1 MVLLRAFQNWQKARS
16 EGYERNF
23 SETNFISTSTMEM
36 IVGLRAQ
43 LLGQLRAAGFVRAR
57 GNGDI
62 RDLNTNSENWAVVK
76 AALCAGAYPNLIR
89 IDRQRRQL
97 ITQKESKVRFH
108 PSSVLMTT
116 NTTNQRDGGGNAA
129 KYSGKDVDNYPS
141 DWFIYEEMTRI
152 GRVSY
157 ARTCTILSPITVSI
171 FAGPARLPSDHLI
184 IGNGAEEDDDSL
196 SEDEMMAPESALL
209 KIDDWLA
216 FKTTPE
222 IASLVIP
229 LRQKW
234 HALFLRRME
243 SPLKS
248 MSSADDMVIK
258 TIVQVLTS
266 QEQALGL
273 QQPVG
278 VGQRPRPMTSD
289 YCPPVSNTLMNSPGQ
304 RNVSSAGRPQQQQPG
319 RQGGGRSPRNQQQQQ
334 QQFGDAFAKPRSTKR
349 Y

>member
-1 MVLLRAFQNWQKARS
+1 
-16 EGYERNF
+16 
-23 SETNFISTSTMEM
+23 MEM

-97 ITQKESKVRFH
+97 ITSKESKVRFH
-108 PSSVLMTT
+108 PSSVLMASESGP
-116 NTTNQRDGGGNAA
+116 GGDL
-129 KYSGKDVDNYPS
+129 GKPNKSVDHLPA

-157 ARTCTILSPITVSI
+157 ARTCSIMSAITVAI
-171 FAGPARLPSDHLI
+171 FAGPARLPPDHLMA
-184 IGNGAEEDDDSL
+184 GGDDDEDSL
-196 SEDEMMAPESALL
+196 SEDEMMGSENVQL
-209 KIDDWLA
+209 KIDDWLS

-222 IASLVIP
+222 IARLVVP
-229 LRQKW
+229 LRMKW
-234 HALFLRRME
+234 HALFLRRMA
-243 SPLKS
+243 SPMKALS
-248 MSSADDMVIK
+248 PADDMVIK

-266 QEQALGL
+266 EEQSLGL

-289 YCPPVSNTLMNSPGQ
+289 YCPPVSNTFISSPGQ
-304 RNVSSAGRPQQQQPG
+304 RSLPTAVRQPA
-319 RQGGGRSPRNQQQQQ
+319 RQGSGRSPRSQQLAY
-334 QQFGDAFAKPRSTKR
+334 GDAAGKTMAYRPKR
-349 Y
+349 C

>member
-16 EGYERNF
+16 EGYEKNF
-23 SETNFISTSTMEM
+23 SDTNFISTSTMEM

-62 RDLNTNSENWAVVK
+62 RDLNSNSENWAVVK

-108 PSSVLMTT
+108 PSSVLMSTKP
-116 NTTNQRDGGGNAA
+116 NQRDAA
-129 KYSGKDVDNYPS
+129 KNPSKNVEYPS

-157 ARTCTILSPITVSI
+157 ARTCSILSSITVAI
-171 FAGPARLPSDHLI
+171 FAGPARLPSDHLMV
-184 IGNGAEEDDDSL
+184 GNDAEADEDSL
-196 SEDEMMAPESALL
+196 SDDEIMAPEKALL

-216 FKTTPE
+216 FKMTPE
-222 IASLVIP
+222 IARLVFP

-234 HALFLRRME
+234 HALFLRRMA

-248 MSSADDMVIK
+248 MTSSDDMVIK
-258 TIVQVLTS
+258 TIVQVLTAE
-266 QEQALGL
+266 EQSLSL

-278 VGQRPRPMTSD
+278 VGQRPLPMTSD
-289 YCPPVSNTLMNSPGQ
+289 YCPPVSNTQMSSPGQ
-304 RNVSSAGRPQQQQPG
+304 HGVSSYRQPPL
-319 RQGGGRSPRNQQQQQ
+319 RQGGVGRSPRHQQQLH
-334 QQFGDAFAKPRSTKR
+334 GEDTGKHRSSKR